1 MLVFVVKND
10 WVASL
15 SHKNLHPSVGICISL
30 LCESWGIRNISGEVM
45 HIWSWVTQE
54 HHLSLKRTTVKLQL
68 RSWAGFW
75 WMFFS
80 FPRVLTWF
88 NRDTRAVIKS
98 SFFLSSSFYLP
109 SKNIL
114 RILIYQ
120 PGFVEYHKSFG
131 STTHVGAR
139 CKEGMAPVG
148 GKLSYFFQPTP
159 CAGESL
165 CSLWCGWAVSMYM

>member
-15 SHKNLHPSVGICISL
+15 SHKTFTLLLVFAYLCCVKVEGFEASV
-30 LCESWGIRNISGEVM
+30 
-45 HIWSWVTQE
+45 
-54 HHLSLKRTTVKLQL
+54 VKSSTSDHGWL
-68 RSWAGFW
+68 RSITCPWRGQRWSFSLDPGPVFDGC
-75 WMFFS
+75 FF
-80 FPRVLTWF
+80 FLPRVLRWF

-98 SFFLSSSFYLP
+98 CFFLSSSFYLP

-114 RILIYQ
+114 RILIDQ